1 MTSRIL
7 IFSFFDLFIDNFDI
21 LLIEMH
27 DMLNI
32 LMVDQRR
39 ILQLLTIIKKNIQT
53 NKFDLVDH
61 GKITRHNDGLKIKL
75 PIPRN
80 QFVRHAPFYVGCT
93 FWNNLN
99 IDIRNLE
106 LNQFKTEI
114 KKMLID
120 GILRPN
126 WYL

>member
-1 MTSRIL
+1 MSIIRIL
-7 IFSFFDLFIDNFDI
+7 KDEITISI
-21 LLIEMH
+21 LHRYCQTAPNHHSLT
-27 DMLNI
+27 

-39 ILQLLTIIKKNIQT
+39 ILQLLTIIKKNILT

-61 GKITRHNDGLKIKL
+61 GRITRHNDGLKIKL

-99 IDIRNLE
+99 IDIRNLK
-106 LNQFKTEI
+106 LNQYKTEI

-126 WYL
+126 